1 MAQASQNGTQ
11 NGTRHTI
18 QKTPNHTQHTT
29 PRSATP
35 SPTGPPRAFGAG
47 YLFGVPLGDLGWF
60 TSLLMSFAL
69 GFAAFFAATF
79 CAIVGALVYD
89 TATHHTIDF
98 ALTYKLVGLPVG
110 VFVLGVALAYLGTLW
125 VRRQLRRT

>member
-11 NGTRHTI
+11 NGTRHSI
-18 QKTPNHTQHTT
+18 NKTPLHTQHTA
-29 PRSATP
+29 PRSTP
-35 SPTGPPRAFGAG
+35 TPEPPRAFGAG

-60 TSLLMSFAL
+60 ASLLMSFAL

-79 CAIVGALVYD
+79 CAIIGILFYN
-89 TATHHTIDF
+89 TATHHAVDF
-98 ALTYKLVGLPVG
+98 ALTYKLFGLPFG